1 MLSKSVLTTVMTAAL
16 MIAPIASQAETTS
29 PVFGSASVIPT
40 TKAQNEAIVGK
51 GYYADTYGS
60 YGVSFATAAV
70 YYGQYGDYNAA
81 AAYASYAYYWFN
93 AAADSQAFGY

>member
-1 MLSKSVLTTVMTAAL
+1 MLGRLVLATVMTTGL
-16 MIAPIASQAETTS
+16 MTAPVASRAETTS

-70 YYGQYGDYNAA
+70 YYGQYGNYDAA

-93 AAADSQAFGY
+93 AAADAQAFVY